1 MENDDTPDFSPFRN
15 MPIVDSHVHFIHPGR
30 LEEILGI
37 MRTVPFQKLNLVCM
51 PNPDYTTHNP
61 VALYFKKHH
70 PGTTYISGSLDYSGA
85 LADRAGMSALFARQ
99 VMDLKQRGFDGLKLI
114 EGKPN
119 VRRLIGIPLD
129 GPEYEG
135 MWSTLEREAFPVVFH
150 VGDPEE
156 FWDRETCPAWAC
168 DAGWDYSDPAF
179 PTWEDCHAEA
189 ERILDRH
196 PRLRIVFAHFNFLSA
211 NLDRATRFLEDHPS
225 VFFDLA
231 PHIDMYR
238 DFSRDPVASRRFF
251 ERFQDRILYGTDL
264 DTRVLER
271 GADGYRFMLS
281 IPWTIRSFLER
292 DGAFSLPGKEEYQ
305 GIGLPPAILEKIYRL
320 NFERLYGASPAPLEE

>member
-1 MENDDTPDFSPFRN
+1 MKKKGIPDFSAFLN
-15 MPIVDSHVHFIHPGR
+15 IPIVDSHVHFIHPAR
-30 LEEILGI
+30 IDDILSI
-37 MRTVPFQKLNLVCM
+37 MCTIPIQKLNLVCM
-51 PNPDYTTHNP
+51 PNLDYTTHNP
-61 VALYFKKHH
+61 TAVYFKKSR
-70 PGTTYISGSLDYSGA
+70 PEAAYISGSLDYSGA
-85 LADRAGMSALFARQ
+85 MADRAGMSDLFARQ
-99 VMDLKQRGFDGLKLI
+99 VMELKRRGFDGLKLI

-119 VRRLIGIPLD
+119 VRRMIDIPLD

-135 MWSTLEREAFPVVFH
+135 LWSTLEREAFPVVFH
-150 VGDPEE
+150 MGDPEE
-156 FWDRETCPAWAC
+156 FWDKDNCPAWARE
-168 DAGWDYSDPAF
+168 AGWDYSDPGF

-189 ERILDRH
+189 DRILARH
-196 PRLRIVFAHFNFLSA
+196 PRLRIVFAHFGFLSA
-211 NLDRATRFLEDHPS
+211 NLERATHFLEDHPS

-238 DFSRDPVASRRFF
+238 DFSQNPAASRRFF

-271 GADGYRFMLS
+271 GTEGYRFMLS

-292 DGAFSLPGKEEYQ
+292 DGVFSLPGKEEYH

-320 NFERLYGASPAPLEE
+320 NFERLYGVRPAPLEE